1 MKAGFIGAGKLGFS
15 LGKFFADHGIH
26 VTGYYSRSI
35 ESAGEA
41 ARFTDSRCYDDLE
54 LLVNDSDALFLT
66 VPDEA
71 IRSTYE
77 KIKEYDIAGKQICHC
92 SGALSAAESFPDAGE
107 RGAQRY
113 SIHPLF
119 PVSDRLSGFREM
131 PDAFFCLE
139 GDNSPGL
146 EEWETFLKGCTA
158 GTRIIKGRDKP
169 RYHGACAIA
178 SNLYCALADFGIR
191 MLEGCGFRE
200 DEALRALSPLMRSN
214 TEHIIRQGPVKALTG
229 PVERGDADT
238 VRKHL
243 DSIISSEDMKLYAA
257 ASKAVVRI
265 AEAKNPDRDY
275 SEIRAVLNAARLQER
290 GEQR

>member
-92 SGALSAAESFPDAGE
+92 SGALSAAETFPDAGE
-107 RGAQRY
+107 RY
-113 SIHPLF
+113 SHAHHI
-119 PVSDRLSGFREM
+119 
-131 PDAFFCLE
+131 
-139 GDNSPGL
+139 
-146 EEWETFLKGCTA
+146 T
-158 GTRIIKGRDKP
+158 GR
-169 RYHGACAIA
+169 
-178 SNLYCALADFGIR
+178 
-191 MLEGCGFRE
+191 
-200 DEALRALSPLMRSN
+200 
-214 TEHIIRQGPVKALTG
+214 T
-229 PVERGDADT
+229 
-238 VRKHL
+238 
-243 DSIISSEDMKLYAA
+243 
-257 ASKAVVRI
+257 
-265 AEAKNPDRDY
+265 
-275 SEIRAVLNAARLQER
+275 
-290 GEQR
+290 